1 MGMPHWSIELACSF
15 WEDAGED
22 ESFPR
27 GLRRAIANAL
37 PLSVVLLPRLHVAA
51 IDGWLQE
58 QAVHGRLGFP
68 DRPLR
73 ACLVARHGQ
82 GIIFLD
88 GTDPDDEQRFSL
100 AHECA
105 HFLRGYWQPRRVAV
119 DRLGPAVVEVLDGDR
134 PVRQEE
140 RIHAL
145 LARVPLGFHVHLMD
159 RTAEGRFASAAIDD
173 AERDADLLAYELLAP
188 SAFILA
194 RIGAD
199 SSSDQRV
206 TIAAELTYRYG
217 LPARVA
223 ARYATILVPRAD
235 RPDSLMHRLGL
246 RA

>member
-1 MGMPHWSIELACSF
+1 MGMPLWSIEMADSF
-15 WEDAGED
+15 WEDAGND

-27 GLRRAIANAL
+27 GLRRAIASAL
-37 PLSVVLLPRLHVAA
+37 PLTVVLLPRLRVAG
-51 IDGWLQE
+51 IDAWLSE
-58 QAVHGRLGFP
+58 QAIRCQLGFP

-119 DRLGPAVVEVLDGDR
+119 DRLGPAVVEVFDGDR
-134 PVRQEE
+134 PAHPDE
-140 RIHAL
+140 RLHAL
-145 LARVPLGFHVHLMD
+145 LARVAIGFHVHLMD
-159 RTAEGRFASAAIDD
+159 RTAEGGFASVAIDA

-188 SAFILA
+188 SAFVLA
-194 RIGAD
+194 SIGSGSSLDRRATMAAD
-199 SSSDQRV
+199 
-206 TIAAELTYRYG
+206 LTHGYG

-223 ARYATILVPRAD
+223 ARYAAILVPRAD

>member
-1 MGMPHWSIELACSF
+1 MGMPQWAIELACFF
-15 WEDAGED
+15 WEDAGGD

-37 PLSVVLLPRLHVAA
+37 PLSVVLLPRLRVAA
-51 IDGWLQE
+51 IDVWLRE
-58 QAVHGRLGFP
+58 QADHGRLGVP

-119 DRLGPAVVEVLDGDR
+119 DRLGSAVVEVLDGDR
-134 PVRQEE
+134 PVRPEE
-140 RIHAL
+140 RMDAL

-159 RTAEGRFASAAIDD
+159 RTAAGRFASEVIDD
-173 AERDADLLAYELLAP
+173 AERDADVLAYELLAP
-188 SAFILA
+188 SAFVLA
-194 RIGAD
+194 TTRAG
-199 SSSDQRV
+199 SSSDRRATV
-206 TIAAELTYRYG
+206 AAELTHGYG

-223 ARYATILVPRAD
+223 ARYAAILVPRAD
-235 RPDSLMHRLGL
+235 RSDSLMHRLGL

>member
-1 MGMPHWSIELACSF
+1 MSMPHWSIEMADSF
-15 WEDAGED
+15 WEDAGGD

-37 PLSVVLLPRLHVAA
+37 PLTLVLLPRLRVAR
-51 IDGWLQE
+51 IDGWLAE
-58 QAVHGRLGFP
+58 QAIGCRLGFP

-119 DRLGPAVVEVLDGDR
+119 DRLGPAVLEVLDGDR
-134 PVRQEE
+134 PAHPDE
-140 RIHAL
+140 RLHAL
-145 LARVPLGFHVHLMD
+145 LARVPIGFHVHLMD
-159 RTAEGRFASAAIDD
+159 RTAESWFASAAIDE

-188 SAFILA
+188 SALFECVA
-194 RIGAD
+194 PGSPEDRRAT
-199 SSSDQRV
+199 V
-206 TIAAELTYRYG
+206 AAELTHRYG

-223 ARYATILVPRAD
+223 AHYAAILVPRIS
-235 RPDSLMHRLGL
+235 RPDSLMQRLGL
-246 RA
+246 RV

>member
-1 MGMPHWSIELACSF
+1 MGMPHWAIELACSF
-15 WEDAGED
+15 WADAGED

-51 IDGWLQE
+51 IDVWLQE

-119 DRLGPAVVEVLDGDR
+119 DRLGAAVVEVLDGDR

-159 RTAEGRFASAAIDD
+159 RTAEGRFASAAIDA
-173 AERDADLLAYELLAP
+173 AEREADLLAYELLAP
-188 SAFILA
+188 STSVLEDTAS
-194 RIGAD
+194 RPPED
-199 SSSDQRV
+199 RR
-206 TIAAELTYRYG
+206 AAVAANLIRGYG
-217 LPARVA
+217 LPTRVA
-223 ARYATILVPRAD
+223 ARYAAILVPRAD
-235 RPDSLMHRLGL
+235 RPDSLLHRLGL
-246 RA
+246 